1 MFNKENK
8 KIAKIIEKSIKY
20 INKSICENKK
30 YFGRFLIRDCFYFI
44 DLTKE
49 RGLLN
54 EYFFEF
60 VDKETKEKKFFQVE
74 TTKICKD
81 FSINSFVEKIKKQ
94 LDSFLSVASIEWE
107 LSYKKYKVK
116 NYKKIKID

>member
-1 MFNKENK
+1 MVNKENK
-8 KIAKIIEKSIKY
+8 KIAKVIEKSIKY

-30 YFGRFLIRDCFYFI
+30 YFGRFIIRDCFYFI
-44 DLTKE
+44 NLTKQ
-49 RGLLN
+49 RGLLD

-60 VDKETKEKKFFQVE
+60 VDKETKEKKFFRVK

-81 FSINSFVEKIKKQ
+81 FSMDSFVEKIKKQ
-94 LDSFLSVASIEWE
+94 IKSFLSVASIEWE
-107 LSYKKYKVK
+107 ISYKKNKVK

>member
-1 MFNKENK
+1 MVSKENK

-30 YFGRFLIRDCFYFI
+30 YFGRFIIRDCFYFI
-44 DLTKE
+44 NLTKQ
-49 RGLLN
+49 RGLLD

-60 VDKETKEKKFFQVE
+60 IDKETKEKRFFRVE
-74 TTKICKD
+74 VCKD

-94 LDSFLSVASIEWE
+94 INSFLSTIPIEWE
-107 LSYKKYKVK
+107 ISYKKRKVK